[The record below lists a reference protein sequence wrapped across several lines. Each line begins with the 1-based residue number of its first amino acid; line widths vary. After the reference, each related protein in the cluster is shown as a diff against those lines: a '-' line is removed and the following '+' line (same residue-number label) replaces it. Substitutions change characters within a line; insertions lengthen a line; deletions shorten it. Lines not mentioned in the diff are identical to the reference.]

1 MKTGNFQLSFLHKN
15 PLRILTL
22 SNLEKRQYLPIIDQ
36 IKVWIDRCETG
47 IVNGKPLQQY
57 MLTVLQSFFL
67 DYSFMFRPWLTTKG
81 SLSKVLLQRLFS
93 KGIFLKA
100 WFSIGYFP
108 KGSYQRLLF
117 PMVLSRKFSFPLI
130 FFKYTFPK
138 PLYKSTFLKALS
150 KRYLS
155 RVTFP
160 QRVLCPKTFPAV
172 LLQWDALL
180 RLLSWGPFP
189 KITFPKIFFSSI
201 FLLLL
206 SLELPVFSFFFYIF
220 LMLQNFFPNEVSI
233 AIILVFKINR
243 ANM

>member
-1 MKTGNFQLSFLHKN
+1 MNR
-15 PLRILTL
+15 PLW
-22 SNLEKRQYLPIIDQ
+22 NGY
-36 IKVWIDRCETG
+36 

-57 MLTVLQSFFL
+57 MFTVLQSFFL

-160 QRVLCPKTFPAV
+160 QRVLCPKTFPRV
-172 LLQWDALL
+172 LFQF
-180 RLLSWGPFP
+180 SEGHFP

-201 FLLLL
+201 FLLLCL
-206 SLELPVFSFFFYIF
+206 LNYQFLVFSSIFYNALKPF
-220 LMLQNFFPNEVSI
+220 SWWGKHCNNFSFQKESCIQVQIEINFPNFSL
-233 AIILVFKINR
+233 ILI
-243 ANM
+243 